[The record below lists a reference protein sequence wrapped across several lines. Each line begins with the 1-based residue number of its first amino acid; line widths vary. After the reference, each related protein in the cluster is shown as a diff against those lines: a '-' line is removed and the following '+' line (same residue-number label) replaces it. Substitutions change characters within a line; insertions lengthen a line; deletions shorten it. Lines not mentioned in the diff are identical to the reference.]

1 MKAVLLAAKNQVGS
15 VSIPLDMLSSLNETI
30 LAGKDINKNDWE
42 ALLATIPESAQ
53 NILRERDDFNNKG
66 IADRLHLIQ
75 EVNKEILNNSFA
87 IIENNELL
95 RENERIS
102 QQQIKEQLKLK
113 EQEGEKLLESI
124 ELAKSSGASDEVIR
138 LMQES
143 LSNLDKEINKFLEKE
158 RIIKFT
164 TEISLDEK

>member
-15 VSIPLDMLSSLNETI
+15 VSIPHDMVSSLNETI
-30 LAGKDINKNDWE
+30 LSGKDINKNDWE
-42 ALLATIPESAQ
+42 ALLATIPESSQ
-53 NILRERDDFNNKG
+53 NILGERDDFNNKG
-66 IADRLHLIQ
+66 IANRLHLIQ

-87 IIENNELL
+87 IIENIELL

-102 QQQIKEQLKLK
+102 QQQIKEQ
-113 EQEGEKLLESI
+113 EEEKLLESI
-124 ELAKSSGASDEVIR
+124 ELAKSSGVSNEVIR

>member
-1 MKAVLLAAKNQVGS
+1 MK
-15 VSIPLDMLSSLNETI
+15 E
-30 LAGKDINKNDWE
+30 
-42 ALLATIPESAQ
+42 
-53 NILRERDDFNNKG
+53 FHNNK
-66 IADRLHLIQ
+66 
-75 EVNKEILNNSFA
+75 
-87 IIENNELL
+87 
-95 RENERIS
+95 
-102 QQQIKEQLKLK
+102 IKEQLKLK

>member
-1 MKAVLLAAKNQVGS
+1 MKAVLLAAKNQVCS
-15 VSIPLDMLSSLNETI
+15 VSIPLDMVSSLNETI

-42 ALLATIPESAQ
+42 ALLATIPESSQ
-53 NILRERDDFNNKG
+53 NILGERIDFNNKG

-95 RENERIS
+95 RENEIIS

-124 ELAKSSGASDEVIR
+124 ELAKSSGASD
-138 LMQES
+138 
-143 LSNLDKEINKFLEKE
+143 
-158 RIIKFT
+158 
-164 TEISLDEK
+164 